1 MSIVQPTPEAREK
14 LQQALLAKGF
24 NQQQLAQ
31 HANVSLDDVK
41 QFLENQKS
49 TEGIQKW
56 IVENLAKAVDLEPND
71 LIVEPD
77 ENSQNT
83 YPDEFRALIEEKTK
97 RFCGR
102 QFVFKQFDKF
112 IRKHNRGYFTIIGE
126 PGVGKSAIAAEYV
139 RRHGSPCY
147 FNVMAEGRNRPELF
161 LPSLRQQLIRRF
173 QLVNAAN
180 ANLPTLLEKA
190 SRRLRKG
197 ERLTIVV
204 DGLDEVSQQDAESN
218 LLHLP
223 ANLPQGI
230 YFLLT
235 RRPYATGKEQL
246 TVSPGVPKV
255 SLDLTSDKY
264 APYNHKDVVEYIRM
278 MLHEDPDCAEPLQ
291 GWLQERNL
299 TESQFIENLAQK
311 SENNFIYLRYVL
323 PEIAAGN
330 YDNLNLEGL
339 PEGLQQY
346 YQQQWVRMGMEHD
359 PAQNA
364 VITLYTFVAIGE
376 PLPCETLAEMTQ
388 QDEAE
393 IEKILSDWAGY
404 LRRSPSDGTT
414 CFSIYHTSFLE
425 FLRSKTELKENR
437 KIFQDVNRRIADYW
451 KRELIDDADPIAA
464 ANPS

>member
-14 LQQALLAKGF
+14 LQQACKAKGF
-24 NQQQLAQ
+24 DRKQLAK
-31 HANVSLDDVK
+31 HASVSLDDVK
-41 QFLENQKS
+41 RFLGSKKS
-49 TEGIQKW
+49 TEGMQKW
-56 IVENLAKAVDLEPND
+56 IVEKLAAAVDLEPSELMGESEETN
-71 LIVEPD
+71 
-77 ENSQNT
+77 QNT

-102 QFVFKQFDKF
+102 QFVFQQFEKF

-147 FNVMAEGRNRPELF
+147 FNVLAEGRNRPELF
-161 LPSLRQQLIRRF
+161 LRSLRQQLIQRF
-173 QLVNAAN
+173 QLTEAAN

-223 ANLPQGI
+223 ANLPQGV

-246 TVSPGVPKV
+246 TVSPGVPKA
-255 SLDLTSDKY
+255 SLDLASNKY
-264 APYNHKDVVEYIRM
+264 APYNHEDVVEYIRM
-278 MLHEDPDCAEPLQ
+278 MLHEDPDCAQPLQ
-291 GWLQERNL
+291 TWLAERNL
-299 TESQFIENLAQK
+299 SESEFIEILAKK

-346 YQQQWVRMGMEHD
+346 YQQQWVRMGMERS
-359 PAQNA
+359 PTQNA
-364 VITLYTFVAIGE
+364 VIALYAFVAIGE

-393 IEKILSDWAGY
+393 IEKILADWAGY
-404 LRRSPSDGTT
+404 LRRSPSDSTT

-425 FLRSKTELKENR
+425 FLRGKTELKENR